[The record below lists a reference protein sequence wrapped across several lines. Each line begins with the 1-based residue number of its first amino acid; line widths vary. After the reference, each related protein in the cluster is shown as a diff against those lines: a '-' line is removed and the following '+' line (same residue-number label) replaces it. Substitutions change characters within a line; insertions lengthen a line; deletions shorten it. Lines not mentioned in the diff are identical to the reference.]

1 MWNFSHLHHET
12 PNEDSVEGG
21 MLQDVA
27 KEFGAST
34 TFYVYP
40 ALSLILSTSIKHVYI
55 LPVS

>member
-1 MWNFSHLHHET
+1 
-12 PNEDSVEGG
+12 VEGG

-40 ALSLILSTSIKHVYI
+40 ALSLTLSTSISHVYI

>member
-1 MWNFSHLHHET
+1 
-12 PNEDSVEGG
+12 

-40 ALSLILSTSIKHVYI
+40 ALSLTLSTSISHVCI